1 MELEKVFHF
10 RKGHRYMFFIIII
23 IIFFTWPL
31 FIGCTMIVL
40 TKSSILGFLYIGIIG
55 FSLELN
61 SVLNS
66 LKNKRP
72 KVSKCKELD
81 LELD

>member
-1 MELEKVFHF
+1 MRV
-10 RKGHRYMFFIIII
+10 FFIHMAT
-23 IIFFTWPL
+23 FF
-31 FIGCTMIVL
+31 GCSMMVL
-40 TKSSILGFLYIGIIG
+40 TKSSILGFLYIGLIG

-61 SVLNS
+61 SLLNS

-72 KVSKCKELD
+72 KISKCKELD